1 MEPSTSPRSHLYTNM
16 GSLRSQLQAQN
27 WQVIV
32 ESLGGLSLKSPS
44 SAASS
49 LCILGDRRAYIL
61 SHHRCAGSGR
71 KTGCEACESYSG
83 VSPSLLETV
92 GWGPPPPPCS
102 PSDLLVRNPKSLL
115 KTNLCLGVVQ
125 NLRITI

>member
-1 MEPSTSPRSHLYTNM
+1 M
-16 GSLRSQLQAQN
+16 GSLRSQLQARN

-32 ESLGGLSLKSPS
+32 ESLGGSSLKSPS

-61 SHHRCAGSGR
+61 NHHRCAGSGR
-71 KTGCEACESYSG
+71 KRTGCEACESYSG

-92 GWGPPPPPCS
+92 G
-102 PSDLLVRNPKSLL
+102 
-115 KTNLCLGVVQ
+115 CLFLPHAARQISSFGTPRVF
-125 NLRITI
+125 